1 MGTRTRR
8 LLSPV
13 ELERRRMQAA
23 DLFEQEMRQV
33 KVAEVLGVTPQAVSL
48 WRRAWAEGGREA
60 LLSKGPGGSSYL
72 SAAQERELED
82 FLRAGPTTHGW
93 EDQRWTLARIGRL
106 IEERFGVTYEVSG
119 VWRLLDRL
127 GWSWQV
133 PKVRAVERDEE
144 AIAAWRTETWPAASH
159 PRRSKPS
166 AGGFASR
173 TRPGPG

>member
-1 MGTRTRR
+1 
-8 LLSPV
+8 
-13 ELERRRMQAA
+13 MQAA
-23 DLFEQEMRQV
+23 DLFEQGMRQS
-33 KVAEVLGVTPQAVSL
+33 KVAEVLRVTPQAVSL

-72 SAAQERELED
+72 SAEQEQELED
-82 FLRAGPTTHGW
+82 LLRAGPMEHGW
-93 EDQRWTLARIGRL
+93 DDQRWTLARIGRL

-159 PRRSKPS
+159 PRRSAPS
-166 AGGFASR
+166 AGGYASR
-173 TRPGPG
+173 TRQGPG

>member
-8 LLSPV
+8 QLGLV
-13 ELERRRMQAA
+13 EAERRRLQAA
-23 DLFEQEMRQV
+23 DLFEQGMRQS
-33 KVAEVLGVTPQAVSL
+33 KVAEVLGVSRQAVSL
-48 WRRAWAEGGREA
+48 WHRAWREGGSDA
-60 LLSKGPGGSSYL
+60 LLSTGPGGSSYL
-72 SAAQERELED
+72 SAEQEAELEVL
-82 FLRAGPTTHGW
+82 LRAGPMEHGW

-133 PKVRAVERDEE
+133 PKVRAVERNEE

-159 PRRSKPS
+159 PRRSQPP
-166 AGGFASR
+166 AGGSASK